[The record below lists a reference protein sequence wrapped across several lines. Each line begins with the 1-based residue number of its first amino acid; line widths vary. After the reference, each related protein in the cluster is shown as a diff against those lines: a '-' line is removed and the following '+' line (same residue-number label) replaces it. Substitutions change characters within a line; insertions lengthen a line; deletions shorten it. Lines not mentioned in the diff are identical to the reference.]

1 MGNKSSKTPAN
12 KSPKNEEVEINWSQ
26 PQDRVLSGR
35 VSPPMNIPG
44 SQEDKYIR
52 MPDKINSNDQER
64 CKNCTMQY
72 LGNKYKPFCSGECKK
87 SFEEREK
94 ARKLAWEAERR
105 KMDEERSREKAAQEE
120 LAAISA
126 LLHSSDDDD
135 DEEPSTKSQGFRKNR
150 NPKLRRKNTKK
161 SSLKKTLT
169 LEI

>member
-12 KSPKNEEVEINWSQ
+12 KSPKNEEVETSWSQ
-26 PQDRVLSGR
+26 PQHRVLSGR
-35 VSPPMNIPG
+35 VSPPINIPG
-44 SQEDKYIR
+44 SQEDEYIR

-105 KMDEERSREKAAQEE
+105 KMDEERSREKAAE
-120 LAAISA
+120 
-126 LLHSSDDDD
+126 
-135 DEEPSTKSQGFRKNR
+135 
-150 NPKLRRKNTKK
+150 
-161 SSLKKTLT
+161 
-169 LEI
+169 